1 MQEKYDCKRRMK
13 EFSIDVVSSYVLILR
28 TILYCFLCVKSSF
41 KASSKGV
48 AKLEMSKQHEKKY
61 QLGKIEL
68 HKKNS
73 KLYNFRTAS
82 IKLNSTVHLKN
93 RTNFTTC

>member
-41 KASSKGV
+41 KASLKGV
-48 AKLEMSKQHEKKY
+48 AKIEVSKNMERN
-61 QLGKIEL
+61 I
-68 HKKNS
+68 N
-73 KLYNFRTAS
+73 
-82 IKLNSTVHLKN
+82 
-93 RTNFTTC
+93 